1 MRNTTTTGA
10 DTAPKVPGKRSRLYG
25 WGVLVFVLFLLWGFA
40 FVVGPWA
47 QHHIPLMD
55 QIVQIADDRDIDMG
69 AYFYT
74 EIEASYNGERY
85 LKGALDLAAP
95 GEAGFTLPFLFG
107 MAVCFVLLWLGYRY
121 LPMD

>member
-1 MRNTTTTGA
+1 MRNTPPTGA
-10 DTAPKVPGKRSRLYG
+10 DPAPLLPGKKSRLHG
-25 WGVLVFVLFLLWGFA
+25 WAVLVFVLFLLWGFA

-47 QHHIPLMD
+47 QHRIPLMD
-55 QIVQIADDRDIDMG
+55 QIVQIADERDIDMG

-85 LKGALDLAAP
+85 LKGALDLGVP
-95 GEAGFTLPFLFG
+95 GEAGFTPLFLSG
-107 MAVCFVLLWLGYRY
+107 MAVCFILLWLGYRY

>member
-1 MRNTTTTGA
+1 M
-10 DTAPKVPGKRSRLYG
+10 L
-25 WGVLVFVLFLLWGFA
+25 VLVLFLLWGFA
-40 FVVGPWA
+40 FVVGPWV
-47 QHHIPLMD
+47 QHRIPLMD

-85 LKGALDLAAP
+85 LKGSLDLAAP
-95 GEAGFTLPFLFG
+95 GQAGLTPFFLSG